1 MPKLDDELEEFFEY
15 MALRC
20 SSSLK
25 KVNYKDLCLIFDE
38 DYLLGESM
46 HDDAQPFVAKK
57 DDDDE
62 SDLKQLAAAREAKEK
77 AQ

>member
-1 MPKLDDELEEFFEY
+1 MEF

-25 KVNYKDLCLIFDE
+25 KVNYKDLCLVFDE

-46 HDDAQPFVAKK
+46 HEDAEPFVAKK
-57 DDDDE
+57 DDNDE
-62 SDLKQLAAAREAKEK
+62 IDLKRIAEEREAREAKKKEL
-77 AQ
+77 

>member
-1 MPKLDDELEEFFEY
+1 

-38 DYLLGESM
+38 DYLLGES
-46 HDDAQPFVAKK
+46 
-57 DDDDE
+57 
-62 SDLKQLAAAREAKEK
+62 
-77 AQ
+77 